1 MRIIKL
7 QSTKYEMNVL
17 GAVGCGVYF
26 SNCSS
31 AAQGVGEADVERDLD
46 C

>member
-1 MRIIKL
+1 
-7 QSTKYEMNVL
+7 MNVL
-17 GAVGCGVYF
+17 GVVGCAVYF

>member
-1 MRIIKL
+1 MLIIKL
-7 QSTKYEMNVL
+7 QSTKGDERSGSCWFV
-17 GAVGCGVYF
+17 VYF

-31 AAQGVGEADVERDLD
+31 AAQGVEEADLERDLD

>member
-1 MRIIKL
+1 MK
-7 QSTKYEMNVL
+7 VL
-17 GAVGCGVYF
+17 EVVGCAVYF
-26 SNCSS
+26 SDCSS

>member
-1 MRIIKL
+1 
-7 QSTKYEMNVL
+7 MNVL
-17 GAVGCGVYF
+17 GVVGCVVYF

-31 AAQGVGEADVERDLD
+31 AAQGVEEADVERDLG

>member
-1 MRIIKL
+1 
-7 QSTKYEMNVL
+7 MNVHL
-17 GAVGCGVYF
+17 GVVGCAVYF
-26 SNCSS
+26 SNP